1 MRRIALVIAML
12 LLALAVF
19 LWRFPA
25 SAALAFFPMGDAVK
39 SAIKL
44 HDVRGTLWSGSA
56 RFTVSVIPATQTIA
70 WTCVPRIFSLS
81 IQCELGDALRGQIEV
96 APLKKT
102 LTISGLETTQALRWS
117 GVANTTFSSEMTN
130 IKLSKATLGLTQAL
144 VTATAVANRV
154 ETVAANAPLSW
165 GEVSMDCAPVDQTQ
179 GSRCTLRN
187 RASDNRLDGQIEIGA
202 NRVSGNLT
210 ITPAGA
216 SAQRIAF

>member
-1 MRRIALVIAML
+1 MKRIAFVIAML
-12 LLALAVF
+12 LLALIVF

-25 SAALAFFPMGDAVK
+25 NASFAFFPMSDAVK

-56 RFTVSVIPATQTIA
+56 RFTANMIPATQTIA
-70 WTCVPRIFSLS
+70 WSCAPRFSSLS
-81 IQCELGDALRGQIEV
+81 IQCELTDALRGQIEV
-96 APLKKT
+96 APLAKT
-102 LTISGLETTQALRWS
+102 LTISGLETTQALQWS
-117 GVANTTFSSEMTN
+117 GVANSAFSSEMAN

-144 VTATAVANRV
+144 VTANVVANRV
-154 ETVAANAPLSW
+154 ETIAANAPLSW
-165 GEVSMDCAPVDQTQ
+165 GEVSADCAPVDQTP

-187 RASDNRLDGQIEIGA
+187 RASDNRLDGQIEISA
-202 NRVSGNLT
+202 NRISGNLT